1 MCFTLLRFILLP
13 LTLTFSLMEIESK
26 LHAVDWIILAITLIF
41 IVAYGT
47 YTTRKH
53 ASVADYIKGGNDSRW
68 WTIGLSVMAT
78 QASAIT
84 FLSTPGQA
92 FHSGMG
98 FVQFYFGLPIAMI
111 IICVV
116 FIPIYHKLKVYTAYE
131 FLEGRFDLKTR
142 SLAAILFL
150 IQRGLA
156 AGITIFA
163 PAIILS
169 AVLGWDLLTLNIIIG
184 FLVIVYTVSGGTKAV
199 NVTQKQQ
206 MIIIFIG
213 MVISFCIIM
222 NQLPADITF
231 SKALDIAGASG
242 KMKVLDFSTDL
253 SNRYTI
259 WTGILGGTFLM
270 LSYFGTDQSQVQR
283 YLSGK
288 SVRESQLGLIFNG
301 LLKVPMQFFI
311 LLIGVMVFV
320 FYQFNPSPLNF
331 NPGVNDEVLKSKYS
345 SEYQQL
351 EAAHAEIEN
360 TKKLLFSN
368 GFQEE
373 EQQQVLEL
381 NQRDFLLKEKSKLI
395 IDKIDEEN
403 TLDKIESNDKDYV
416 FIYFILNNLP
426 RGLIG
431 LLLAVILSAAMSS
444 TASEL
449 NALAST
455 TAMDLYKRNVRGEKS
470 DAHYVK
476 ASKWFTL
483 AWGVVAISVACV
495 ANLFENLIE
504 LVNIIGSIFYGNVL
518 GIFLLA
524 FFFKKVNGN
533 AVFKAALITQVLIC
547 FIFYFGIYNLESQG
561 LDPIVSYLWLNFIGC
576 ILVSFFSLL
585 FVFKSMNHQSKSVLI
600 VTSLAILKSAYDIVY
615 QDSLNLTHV
624 FTLIFLFFFLGFFNI
639 DKKAINEKR

>member
-1 MCFTLLRFILLP
+1 
-13 LTLTFSLMEIESK
+13 MEIESK
-26 LHAVDWIILAITLIF
+26 LHLVDWIILSVTLIF

-47 YTTRKH
+47 YVTRKN
-53 ASVADYIKGGNDSRW
+53 SNVTDYIKGGSDSKW

-98 FVQFYFGLPIAMI
+98 FVQFYFGLPIAMV

-169 AVLGWDLLTLNIIIG
+169 AVLGWDLMTLNIIIG
-184 FLVIVYTVSGGTKAV
+184 FLVIIYTVSGGTKAV

-213 MVISFCIIM
+213 MLIAFFMIM
-222 NQLPADITF
+222 SQLPENITF
-231 SKALDIAGASG
+231 TNALEIAGASN
-242 KMKVLDFSTDL
+242 KMEVLDFSFDL
-253 SNRYTI
+253 SNRYTV

-331 NPGVNDEVLKSKYS
+331 NPGANLEVQKSKYVD
-345 SEYQQL
+345 EYKAL
-351 EAAHAEIEN
+351 EQEHINIEN
-360 TKKLLFSN
+360 SKKALFLD
-368 GFQEE
+368 GFQVDEK
-373 EQQQVLEL
+373 QQIQEL
-381 NQRDFLLKEKSKLI
+381 NERDLAIKAKSKVI
-395 IDKIDEEN
+395 IDKLDEEN
-403 TLDKIESNDKDYV
+403 LLEKIESNDKDYV
-416 FIYFILNNLP
+416 FIHFILNNLP

-455 TAMDLYKRNVRGEKS
+455 TAIDLYKRNVKEEKNE
-470 DAHYVK
+470 AHYVK

-483 AWGVVAISVACV
+483 AWGIIAISVACV
-495 ANLFENLIE
+495 ANLVDNLIQ

-524 FFFKKVNGN
+524 FFIKYVRGN
-533 AVFKAALITQVLIC
+533 AVFIAALITQVI
-547 FIFYFGIYNLESQG
+547 IIAVYF
-561 LDPIVSYLWLNFIGC
+561 LDWLPYLWLNLLGCALVMGIAIILQTFIPT
-576 ILVSFFSLL
+576 
-585 FVFKSMNHQSKSVLI
+585 K
-600 VTSLAILKSAYDIVY
+600 
-615 QDSLNLTHV
+615 
-624 FTLIFLFFFLGFFNI
+624 
-639 DKKAINEKR
+639 DKFEDLDTIETN

>member
-1 MCFTLLRFILLP
+1 
-13 LTLTFSLMEIESK
+13 MEIASK
-26 LHAVDWIILAITLIF
+26 LHIVDWIILSVTLIS
-41 IVAYGT
+41 IVSYGT
-47 YTTRKH
+47 YVTRKN
-53 ASVADYIKGGNDSRW
+53 ANVTDYIKGGSDSKW

-98 FVQFYFGLPIAMI
+98 FVQFYFGLPIAMV

-184 FLVIVYTVSGGTKAV
+184 FLVIIYTVSGGTKAV

-213 MVISFCIIM
+213 MLIAFFMIM
-222 NQLPADITF
+222 SQLPENITF
-231 SKALDIAGASG
+231 TNALEIAGASN
-242 KMKVLDFSTDL
+242 KMEVLDFSFDL
-253 SNRYTI
+253 SNRYTV

-320 FYQFNPSPLNF
+320 FYQFNASPLNF
-331 NPGVNDEVLKSKYS
+331 NPTVNDAIASSKYVE
-345 SEYQQL
+345 EYQQL
-351 EAAHAEIEN
+351 EAEHIQIEN
-360 TKKLLFSN
+360 TKKLLFID
-368 GFQEE
+368 GFQLEE
-373 EQQQVLEL
+373 KQQIQDL
-381 NQRDFLLKEKSKLI
+381 NERDLAIKAKSKLI
-395 IDKIDEEN
+395 IDKIDKEN

-416 FIYFILNNLP
+416 FIHFILNNLP

-455 TAMDLYKRNVRGEKS
+455 TAMDLYKRNVKGEKS
-470 DAHYVK
+470 DAHYVT

-483 AWGVVAISVACV
+483 AWGIVAISIACV

-504 LVNIIGSIFYGNVL
+504 LVNIIGSVFYGNVL

-547 FIFYFGIYNLESQG
+547 LIFYFGIYNLEAQG
-561 LDPIVSYLWLNFIGC
+561 LDPIISYLWLNFIGC

-585 FVFKSMNHQSKSVLI
+585 FVFKLINKQSKLTLV
-600 VTSLAILKSAYDIVY
+600 VTSLAIFKITFDILNDV
-615 QDSLNLTHV
+615 SLNIIHV
-624 FTLIFLFFFLGFFNI
+624 VTLIILFFFLGFFNF
-639 DKKAINEKR
+639 DKTTINDK